1 MNSERGWLSR
11 RWSLAA
17 KLTLAMTMLVI
28 VVIVSVTA
36 LFILREQEN
45 FSDELESQASILLD
59 TLRVTTSDALY
70 LLDADALRNFT
81 DNFAELEQGIAARIY
96 DPQGR
101 IIADS
106 AVQGGLSFSVQT
118 DPFGSVLVSSDST
131 IYDWQ
136 STALNAGAAV
146 DVGRQRLGAVSVA
159 LPTTAL
165 ATKVENVRNQ
175 GIIVALNAAV
185 IGAVLSFAISRTIT
199 NPLRQ
204 LSAASVRIAEGDFSQ
219 PIAIGSRDEL
229 GNLASAFNTM
239 SERVQTMVEDLQHR
253 NVELQTANEKAQQAS
268 RLKSEFLAN
277 MSHELRTPLNA
288 IIGFSDML
296 LLGMSGDLNESQRH
310 KVERLQENG
319 KRLLLLVNDIL
330 DIARIEAGRVELRNE
345 PFLPAQ
351 LAERIAQQMVVLAER
366 ENLQF
371 TMKVDPMLPPL
382 LVGDIQHVEQVV
394 INLLSN
400 AFKFTEEGT
409 VSLAFGVQGS
419 NWTIAVKDTGI
430 GVPPHAL
437 DLIFEEFRQVD
448 GTAARAYKGSGLGLA
463 ITRHLVRVMGGKIGV
478 ESTLGEGSTF
488 TVLLPLVLPEEAET
502 QQFVAAKVTA

>member
-1 MNSERGWLSR
+1 MKERRWLPG

-17 KLTLAMTMLVI
+17 KLTLAMTTLVI
-28 VVIVSVTA
+28 VVIVSITA
-36 LFILREQEN
+36 LFIVREQEN
-45 FSDELESQASILLD
+45 FRNELENQADILLD

-70 LLDADALRNFT
+70 LLDADVLRNFT
-81 DNFAELEQGIAARIY
+81 NNFAELEQGITARIY
-96 DPQGR
+96 DAQGR

-106 AVQGGLSFSVQT
+106 TVEGGLSFSVQS
-118 DPFGSVLVSSDST
+118 DPFGSALIASDST
-131 IYDWQ
+131 TFDWQ
-136 STALNAGAAV
+136 STTLNAGEAV
-146 DVGRQRLGAVSVA
+146 DVGRQRVGAVSVA

-165 ATKVENVRNQ
+165 TTKVENVRNQ
-175 GIIVALNAAV
+175 GIIVAVNAAL
-185 IGAVLSFAISRTIT
+185 IGAVLSFAVSRTIT

-204 LSAASVRIAEGDFSQ
+204 LSAASARIAEGDFSSN
-219 PIAIGSRDEL
+219 IATGSQDEL
-229 GNLASAFNTM
+229 GNLAGAFNTM
-239 SERVQTMVEDLQHR
+239 SERVQTMVEDLQRR
-253 NVELQTANEKAQQAS
+253 NVELQVANEKAQQAS

-296 LLGMSGDLNESQRH
+296 LLGMSGELNEAQRH
-310 KVERLQENG
+310 KVLRSQENG

-330 DIARIEAGRVELRNE
+330 DIARIEAGRIELRNE

-351 LAERIAQQMVVLAER
+351 LAERVAQQMVVLAES
-366 ENLQF
+366 ENLTF
-371 TMKVDPMLPPL
+371 TMKVDPLLPPL
-382 LVGDIQHVEQVV
+382 LVGDIQHIEQVV

-400 AFKFTEEGT
+400 AFKFTQEGA
-409 VSLAFGVQGS
+409 VSLAFGVQGN

-488 TVLLPLVLPEEAET
+488 TVLLPLILPETAEETKQFEA
-502 QQFVAAKVTA
+502 VKVTL